1 MINQRKEDETHIVEI
16 KTIFQIILAELK
28 TKLQHIQKVSNW
40 KEYMTLNVGTFGT
53 QIKVEI
59 PKPDAPQYLFA
70 FVNWRITLLNKHKK
84 KEQDLHYSSLK
95 NRTILAIIFLNITYI
110 LHASMLC
117 NTFL

>member
-1 MINQRKEDETHIVEI
+1 MINKRKEDETHIVEI

-28 TKLQHIQKVSNW
+28 TKLQHI
-40 KEYMTLNVGTFGT
+40 NVGTFGT

-95 NRTILAIIFLNITYI
+95 NRTILAIIFFKYHKHFTCKYV
-110 LHASMLC
+110 M
-117 NTFL
+117 